1 MEEFGSSWEHLRNLL
16 QHTLDC
22 WATFKNYIARLYYN
36 TFSIL
41 RFILFP
47 GQTFENEERKDSC
60 TPLLNIQ
67 ELFYPAFLSVNSD
80 FKSSAQWITLS
91 LCNCWEV
98 LDLSVH
104 VSRLNRSLGFKKKKE
119 ERRKEKE
126 KTGVCSWCGC
136 VSSAVDVPS
145 VNWSG

>member
-1 MEEFGSSWEHLRNLL
+1 M
-16 QHTLDC
+16 
-22 WATFKNYIARLYYN
+22 I
-36 TFSIL
+36 
-41 RFILFP
+41 
-47 GQTFENEERKDSC
+47 
-60 TPLLNIQ
+60 
-67 ELFYPAFLSVNSD
+67 

-104 VSRLNRSLGFKKKKE
+104 VSRLIRSLGFKKKKKKKKE
-119 ERRKEKE
+119 GRKERKG
-126 KTGVCSWCGC
+126 KNRCVQLVRVC

>member
-16 QHTLDC
+16 QHTLDY
-22 WATFKNYIARLYYN
+22 WATFKNFYYN

-60 TPLLNIQ
+60 TSLLYIQ

-80 FKSSAQWITLS
+80 F
-91 LCNCWEV
+91 
-98 LDLSVH
+98 
-104 VSRLNRSLGFKKKKE
+104 
-119 ERRKEKE
+119 
-126 KTGVCSWCGC
+126 
-136 VSSAVDVPS
+136 
-145 VNWSG
+145 

>member
-1 MEEFGSSWEHLRNLL
+1 M
-16 QHTLDC
+16 
-22 WATFKNYIARLYYN
+22 I
-36 TFSIL
+36 
-41 RFILFP
+41 
-47 GQTFENEERKDSC
+47 
-60 TPLLNIQ
+60 
-67 ELFYPAFLSVNSD
+67 

-104 VSRLNRSLGFKKKKE
+104 VSRLIRSLGFKKKKKE
-119 ERRKEKE
+119 GKKRKKQVCAVGA
-126 KTGVCSWCGC
+126 GVC